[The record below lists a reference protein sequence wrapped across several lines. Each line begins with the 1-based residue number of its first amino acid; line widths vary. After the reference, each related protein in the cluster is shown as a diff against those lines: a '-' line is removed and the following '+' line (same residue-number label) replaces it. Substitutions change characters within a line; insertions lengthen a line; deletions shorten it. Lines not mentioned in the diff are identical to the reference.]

1 MPPRAAVRP
10 PGEEDRRAGG
20 LTPDEEEVEAEFAAS
35 TRGPLPAPGERVE
48 AAAGRREES
57 GGTSEECPP
66 PSPAELARRARKET
80 EDRGQGGRGAG
91 GPKRCVLQVE
101 LRRRGTAEVSRRS
114 FQVPVRAKLAKLKAK
129 ILEVWDLEE
138 PRYDLRIERRDQVLA
153 WGDDATCELLGLTSG
168 ALVVTEERA
177 SCSGSPLE
185 HLS

>member
-1 MPPRAAVRP
+1 M
-10 PGEEDRRAGG
+10 
-20 LTPDEEEVEAEFAAS
+20 
-35 TRGPLPAPGERVE
+35 
-48 AAAGRREES
+48 
-57 GGTSEECPP
+57 
-66 PSPAELARRARKET
+66 
-80 EDRGQGGRGAG
+80 
-91 GPKRCVLQVE
+91 LQVE